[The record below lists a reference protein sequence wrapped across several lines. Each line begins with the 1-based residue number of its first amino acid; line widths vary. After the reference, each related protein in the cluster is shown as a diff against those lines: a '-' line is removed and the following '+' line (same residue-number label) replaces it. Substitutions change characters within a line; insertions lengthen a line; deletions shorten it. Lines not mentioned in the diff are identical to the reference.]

1 MDLGDTLKKV
11 REAKGLSQKEL
22 AGLLDM
28 PQPQYSR
35 IESGKTDPSF
45 TTLERIAKALG
56 VSLSELFKADEIFT
70 DVNAYDKTLI
80 EKLRLIDA
88 LDDTEKKSLYNII
101 DSLIAKKKLKDN
113 LHSLIA
119 IDEPVSNAIAKEKP
133 KKIPRVKAGAD
144 LSKPTTKARVAA
156 PKKEKAKR

>member
-1 MDLGDTLKKV
+1 MDLGDILKKV

-56 VSLSELFKADEIFT
+56 ISLADLFKADEIFK
-70 DVNAYDKTLI
+70 DVNTYDKTLM
-80 EKLRLIDA
+80 EKLKLIDE
-88 LDDTEKKSLYNII
+88 LEGTEKKSLYNII
-101 DSLIAKKKLKDN
+101 DSLIAKKRLKDN
-113 LHSLIA
+113 LQSL
-119 IDEPVSNAIAKEKP
+119 
-133 KKIPRVKAGAD
+133 VKG
-144 LSKPTTKARVAA
+144 
-156 PKKEKAKR
+156 